1 VLNFSRL
8 KISLVSLTV
17 LLFFYIFL
25 GNFFTSDKYKFFL
38 EKKVNLG
45 LDLQGGSYLLL
56 EVDINP
62 LVAKKIDDK
71 ATELKKQL
79 KNSNINYKNFNI
91 SAEKISFEIQD
102 SKFKDGAVNIIN
114 DLNGKKSFF
123 NPMGSKTTENYNKEI
138 FYKVEKDTFVIQ
150 FTPEFIKHV
159 KQDAINQSLEVVRK
173 RIDQLGTKEP
183 NIVQKGEN
191 RILVEL
197 PGLTDPSH
205 FKNILGK
212 TAQLNFRFVRSQNN
226 SSTDNSGYE
235 KYKYKSIGSTLEVE
249 KKIILTG
256 ENLKD
261 AQPGYDNNT
270 NGTVVSFKLDG
281 VGAAKFAAATKENVG
296 RSLAI
301 ILDNEILSA
310 PVIREPI
317 LTGSGQI
324 SGSFTVEEANQL
336 SILLRSGALPAP
348 MKIVEER
355 TVGSDLGEDS
365 VKYGVISFISGFLLV
380 ALYIIYEYKI
390 FGVFA
395 DICLLLNVI
404 ILAAV
409 LSLFGS
415 TLTLPGIA
423 GIVLTTGMS
432 VDTNVIIYERLRE
445 EFKIEKSMI
454 IATDA
459 AYRRSLLTIIDTH
472 LTTLIAG
479 IILFYLGSGPVR
491 GFALTLIIGLVSSFF
506 TAFTVSRLMVGK
518 YVLANKD
525 SELKI

>member
-1 VLNFSRL
+1 MLNFSRL
-8 KISLVSLTV
+8 KIILVFITV
-17 LLFFYIFL
+17 LFFFYIFL
-25 GNFFTSDKYKFFL
+25 GNFFTSDKYKIFL

-62 LVAKKIDDK
+62 LVSKKIDDK
-71 ATELKKQL
+71 ATELKKQFKIL
-79 KNSNINYKNFNI
+79 NINYKNFNI
-91 SAEKISFEIQD
+91 SADRISFEILD
-102 SKFKDGAVNIIN
+102 SKFKEGVTNIIN
-114 DLNGKKSFF
+114 NLNGKKNFF
-123 NPMGSKTTENYNKEI
+123 NPAGSNTGNYNKEI
-138 FYKVEKDTFVIQ
+138 SYKIEKDTFVIQ
-150 FTPEFIKHV
+150 FTTEFIKHV
-159 KQDAINQSLEVVRK
+159 KQDAINQSLEIVRK

-212 TAQLNFRFVRSQNN
+212 TAQLNFRFVKSQNS
-226 SSTDNSGYE
+226 SSTENSGYE
-235 KYKYKSIGSTLEVE
+235 KFKYKAIGSTLEVE

-270 NGTVVSFKLDG
+270 NGTIVSFKLDG
-281 VGAAKFAAATKENVG
+281 VGAGKFAAATKENVG

-395 DICLLLNVI
+395 NICLLLNVV

-445 EFKIEKSMI
+445 EFRIEKSMI
-454 IATDA
+454 IAADT
-459 AYRRSLLTIIDTH
+459 AYKRSLLTIIDTH

-491 GFALTLIIGLVSSFF
+491 GFALTLIIGLISSFF

-518 YVLANKD
+518 YILANKN

>member
-8 KISLVSLTV
+8 KISLVSITV
-17 LLFFYIFL
+17 LFFFYIFL
-25 GNFFTSDKYKFFL
+25 GNFFSSDKYKFFL
-38 EKKVNLG
+38 DKKVNLG

-71 ATELKKQL
+71 ANELKKNL
-79 KNSNINYKNFNI
+79 KNSNIIYKNFNVTDQ
-91 SAEKISFEIQD
+91 KIYFEIQD
-102 SKFKDGAVNIIN
+102 FKLKESTINIIN

-123 NPMGSKTTENYNKEI
+123 NPVGSSSTNFNKEI
-138 FYKVEKDTFVIQ
+138 FYKIEKESFVIQ
-150 FTPEFIKHV
+150 FTPEFVKHV
-159 KQDAINQSLEVVRK
+159 KQDAINQSLEIVRK

-183 NIVQKGEN
+183 NILQKGEN

-212 TAQLNFRFVRSQNN
+212 TAQLTFKFARSQK
-226 SSTDNSGYE
+226 SLSADNSGYE

-249 KKIILTG
+249 KRIILTG

-261 AQPGYDNNT
+261 AQPGYDNQN
-270 NGTVVSFKLDG
+270 NGIVVNFKLDG
-281 VGAAKFAAATKENVG
+281 VGAAKFATATKENVG

-324 SGSFTVEEANQL
+324 SGNFTVEEANQL

-380 ALYIIYEYKI
+380 ALYIIYEYRI
-390 FGVFA
+390 FGLFA
-395 DICLLLNVI
+395 DLCLLLNVV

-459 AYRRSLLTIIDTH
+459 AYKRSLLTIIDTH

-491 GFALTLIIGLVSSFF
+491 GFALTLIIGLISSFF

-518 YVLANKD
+518 YVLANKNN
-525 SELKI
+525 EIKI

>member
-1 VLNFSRL
+1 
-8 KISLVSLTV
+8 
-17 LLFFYIFL
+17 
-25 GNFFTSDKYKFFL
+25 
-38 EKKVNLG
+38 
-45 LDLQGGSYLLL
+45 
-56 EVDINP
+56 
-62 LVAKKIDDK
+62 
-71 ATELKKQL
+71 
-79 KNSNINYKNFNI
+79 
-91 SAEKISFEIQD
+91 
-102 SKFKDGAVNIIN
+102 
-114 DLNGKKSFF
+114 
-123 NPMGSKTTENYNKEI
+123 
-138 FYKVEKDTFVIQ
+138 
-150 FTPEFIKHV
+150 
-159 KQDAINQSLEVVRK
+159 VRK

-183 NIVQKGEN
+183 NILQKGEN

-212 TAQLNFRFVRSQNN
+212 TAQLTFKFARSQK
-226 SSTDNSGYE
+226 SLSADNSGYE

-249 KKIILTG
+249 KRIILTG

-261 AQPGYDNNT
+261 AQPGYDNQN
-270 NGTVVSFKLDG
+270 NGIVVNFKLDG
-281 VGAAKFAAATKENVG
+281 VGAAKFATATKENVG

-324 SGSFTVEEANQL
+324 SGNFTVEEANQL

-380 ALYIIYEYKI
+380 ALYIIYEYRI
-390 FGVFA
+390 FGLFA
-395 DICLLLNVI
+395 DLCLLLNVV

-459 AYRRSLLTIIDTH
+459 AYKRSLLTIIDTH

-491 GFALTLIIGLVSSFF
+491 GFALTLIIGLISSFF

-518 YVLANKD
+518 YVLANKNN
-525 SELKI
+525 EIKI

>member
-1 VLNFSRL
+1 MLNFSRL
-8 KISLVSLTV
+8 KISLVFFTV
-17 LLFFYIFL
+17 FFFFYIFL

-38 EKKVNLG
+38 DKKVNLG

-71 ATELKKQL
+71 ANELKKQL

-91 SAEKISFEIQD
+91 SSDKISFEIQD
-102 SKFKDGAVNIIN
+102 SKNKESTVNIIN

-123 NPMGSKTTENYNKEI
+123 NPISRGTENVNKEI
-138 FYKVEKDTFVIQ
+138 FYKLEKDAFVIQ
-150 FTPEFIKHV
+150 FTAEFVKHV

-183 NIVQKGEN
+183 NILQKGDN

-212 TAQLNFRFVRSQNN
+212 TAQLNFKFLKSQTG
-226 SSTDNSGYE
+226 SSPDNAGYE
-235 KYKYKSIGSTLEVE
+235 KYKYKSNGSIVEVE
-249 KKIILTG
+249 KKVILTG

-261 AQPGYDNNT
+261 AQPGFDTQSNAS
-270 NGTVVSFKLDG
+270 VVNFKLDG
-281 VGAAKFAAATKENVG
+281 VGASKFAVATKENVG
-296 RSLAI
+296 RPLAI

-324 SGSFTVEEANQL
+324 SGNFTVEEANQL

-380 ALYIIYEYKI
+380 AIYIIYEYRI

-395 DICLLLNVI
+395 DICLLLNVV

-409 LSLFGS
+409 LTLFGS

-445 EFKIEKSMI
+445 EYKIEKSMI

>member
-1 VLNFSRL
+1 MLNFSRL
-8 KISLVSLTV
+8 KTSLVFFTV
-17 LLFFYIFL
+17 LFFFYIFL

-71 ATELKKQL
+71 ANELKKQL
-79 KNSNINYKNFNI
+79 KNSNINYKNFNT
-91 SAEKISFEIQD
+91 SSDKISFEIPD
-102 SKFKDGAVNIIN
+102 SKNKENTVNIIN
-114 DLNGKKSFF
+114 DLNVKKSFF
-123 NPMGSKTTENYNKEI
+123 NPVSRGTESVNKEI
-138 FYKVEKDTFVIQ
+138 FYKIEKDVFVIQ
-150 FTPEFIKHV
+150 FTAEFVKHV

-183 NIVQKGEN
+183 NILQKGDN

-212 TAQLNFRFVRSQNN
+212 TAQLNFKFVKSQTG
-226 SSTDNSGYE
+226 SSTENVGYE
-235 KYKYKSIGSTLEVE
+235 KYKYKSNGSIVEVE
-249 KKIILTG
+249 KKVILTG

-261 AQPGYDNNT
+261 AQPGFDTQSNAS
-270 NGTVVSFKLDG
+270 VVNFKLDG
-281 VGAAKFAAATKENVG
+281 VGASKFAVATKENVG
-296 RSLAI
+296 RPLAI

-324 SGSFTVEEANQL
+324 SGNFTVEEANQL

-395 DICLLLNVI
+395 DICLLLNVV

-409 LSLFGS
+409 LTLFGS

-454 IATDA
+454 IATDS

-525 SELKI
+525 SKLKI

>member
-1 VLNFSRL
+1 
-8 KISLVSLTV
+8 
-17 LLFFYIFL
+17 
-25 GNFFTSDKYKFFL
+25 
-38 EKKVNLG
+38 
-45 LDLQGGSYLLL
+45 
-56 EVDINP
+56 
-62 LVAKKIDDK
+62 
-71 ATELKKQL
+71 
-79 KNSNINYKNFNI
+79 
-91 SAEKISFEIQD
+91 
-102 SKFKDGAVNIIN
+102 
-114 DLNGKKSFF
+114 
-123 NPMGSKTTENYNKEI
+123 MGSKTTENYNKEI

-525 SELKI
+525 GELKI

>member
-8 KISLVSLTV
+8 KISLVLLTV
-17 LLFFYIFL
+17 LFFFYIFL

-38 EKKVNLG
+38 DKKVNLG

-71 ATELKKQL
+71 ANELKKQL

-91 SAEKISFEIQD
+91 SSEKISFEIQD
-102 SKFKDGAVNIIN
+102 SKFKENTVTIIN
-114 DLNGKKSFF
+114 DLNNKKGFF
-123 NPMGSKTTENYNKEI
+123 NSMGNSAAGNVNKEI
-138 FYKVEKDTFVIQ
+138 FYKIEKDIFVVQ
-150 FTPEFIKHV
+150 FTAEFVKHV

-183 NIVQKGEN
+183 NILQKGDN

-212 TAQLNFRFVRSQNN
+212 TAQLNFKFVKSQ
-226 SSTDNSGYE
+226 SGSPAENSGYE
-235 KYKYKSIGSTLEVE
+235 KYKNKSNGTVVEVE

-261 AQPGYDNNT
+261 AQPGFDTQT
-270 NGTVVSFKLDG
+270 NASVVNFKLDG
-281 VGAAKFAAATKENVG
+281 VGASKFAVATKENVG
-296 RSLAI
+296 RPLAI
-301 ILDNEILSA
+301 ILDNEVLSA

-324 SGSFTVEEANQL
+324 SGNFTVEEANQL

-395 DICLLLNVI
+395 DICLLLNVV

-409 LSLFGS
+409 LSFFGS

-445 EFKIEKSMI
+445 EYKIEKSII

-479 IILFYLGSGPVR
+479 IILFYLGSGPIR

-518 YVLANKD
+518 YVLANKN

>member
-8 KISLVSLTV
+8 KISLVFFTV
-17 LLFFYIFL
+17 LFFFYIFL

-38 EKKVNLG
+38 DKKVNLG

-71 ATELKKQL
+71 ANELKKQL
-79 KNSNINYKNFNI
+79 KNSDINYKNFNI
-91 SAEKISFEIQD
+91 SSDKISFEIQD
-102 SKFKDGAVNIIN
+102 SKNKESTVNIIN

-123 NPMGSKTTENYNKEI
+123 NPISRGTENVNKEI
-138 FYKVEKDTFVIQ
+138 FYKLEKDGFVIQ
-150 FTPEFIKHV
+150 FTAEFVKHV

-183 NIVQKGEN
+183 NILQKGDN

-212 TAQLNFRFVRSQNN
+212 TAQLNFKFLKSQTG
-226 SSTDNSGYE
+226 SSPDNAGYE
-235 KYKYKSIGSTLEVE
+235 KYKYKSNGSIVEVE

-261 AQPGYDNNT
+261 AQPGFDTQSNAS
-270 NGTVVSFKLDG
+270 VVNFKLDG
-281 VGAAKFAAATKENVG
+281 VGASKFAVATKENVG
-296 RSLAI
+296 RPLAI

-324 SGSFTVEEANQL
+324 SGNFTVEEANQL

-365 VKYGVISFISGFLLV
+365 VKFGVISFISGFLLV
-380 ALYIIYEYKI
+380 ALYIIYEYRI

-395 DICLLLNVI
+395 DICLLLNVV

-409 LSLFGS
+409 LTLFGS

-445 EFKIEKSMI
+445 EYKIEKSMI